1 MTSNDRETLFYALDA
16 AVMQS
21 QGREFLG
28 STKVYGEWQ
37 PLTAQRFHERRK
49 HQAAGLLA
57 LDIGHGDH
65 VALYMENSWD
75 WLVADLAI
83 QSIGAVSVPIYTT
96 MSADSIAYILRH
108 ASVKAIFVSPSF
120 ADATFRETVQDVASL
135 KTVICL
141 SSRMSIHHQAEAL
154 AGPGA
159 EVSLTTE
166 GLETLGAESIKT
178 NPAVVEEA
186 ARSVKADDLLTL
198 IYTSGTTGTPKG
210 VMLTHRNVASNL
222 REALKRIP
230 FTMEEGYGQVV
241 LSYLPLTHIFERMIC
256 YLYLSF
262 HAKIHFVED
271 VKEMPVDLQE
281 VKPFMFASVPRLL
294 EKLHAAVLMRGRD
307 LTGAQRKI
315 FDWAMKRLE
324 SYDPEHPPKAFSPA
338 GISHNLA
345 DRLVYAKIR
354 ERFGGKLFGIVSAG
368 AALSPTLFRFMN
380 GIGLWCGQGYGL
392 TETSPVLTIQD
403 PTRMRVG
410 STGKALDNVALRI
423 AEDGEVQAKAPSITP
438 GYYAQPEQT
447 AEVFTKDGWFKTGD
461 IGRLDDEG
469 NLFITD
475 RKKALLKLSTG
486 KYVAPQPIEDALV
499 QTGFIEQAVVVG
511 NERKFCSALVVPSM
525 DSIRKRLVMDGRLPS
540 LPAPHIEREKIQEFV
555 QSLIDAANHRFSP
568 WETIKQFAILD
579 APFSIESGELTPT
592 LKVKRSFVAQKYQE
606 VIDQLYGN

>member
-1 MTSNDRETLFYALDA
+1 MTSNDSDILFYALNS
-16 AVMQS
+16 AVNQS
-21 QGREFLG
+21 QGNERIG
-28 STKVYGEWQ
+28 STKVFGEWQ
-37 PLTAQRFHERRK
+37 DLTAAHFHQRRA
-49 HQAAGLLA
+49 HQAAGMLA
-57 LDIGHGDH
+57 LGIEHGDH

-75 WLVADLAI
+75 WIIADLAL
-83 QSIGAVSVPIYTT
+83 QSIGAVSVPVYTT
-96 MSADSIAYILRH
+96 MSSESIAYILQH
-108 ASVKAIFVSPSF
+108 ASVKAILVSPTF
-120 ADATFRETVQDVASL
+120 ADATFRETVRKIESL
-135 KTVICL
+135 NIVVSL
-141 SSRMSIHHQAEAL
+141 SSRMSIHHQPDVL
-154 AGPGA
+154 GGKGA
-159 EVSLTTE
+159 EISLSTE
-166 GLETLGAESIKT
+166 GLETLGAESLKV
-178 NPAVVEEA
+178 NPSVVDEA
-186 ARSVKADDLLTL
+186 TQKLKGDDLLTL

-230 FTMEEGYGQVV
+230 FTMEQAHGQTV

-271 VKEMPVDLQE
+271 VKEMPVDLAE

-307 LTGAQRKI
+307 LTGAQRSI
-315 FDWAMKRLE
+315 FDWAMKQLD
-324 SYDPEHPPKAFSPA
+324 SYDPEQPPKSLSPA
-338 GISHNLA
+338 GISHKLA

-354 ERFGGKLFGIVSAG
+354 QRFGGELFGIVSAG

-410 STGKALDNVALRI
+410 STGKALDNVELRI
-423 AEDGEVQAKAPSITP
+423 AEDGEVQAKAPSVTP

-447 AEVFTKDGWFKTGD
+447 AEIFTEDGWFKTGD

-511 NERKFCSALVVPSM
+511 NERKFCSALVVPSFE
-525 DSIRKRLVMDGRLPS
+525 SIRKRLVMDGRLPS
-540 LPAPHIEREKIQEFV
+540 LSSPTIEREKVQEFI
-555 QSLIDAANHRFSP
+555 QSLVDAANNRFSP

-592 LKVKRSFVAQKYQE
+592 LKVKRSFVAKKYQE
-606 VIDQLYGN
+606 VIDQLYGS